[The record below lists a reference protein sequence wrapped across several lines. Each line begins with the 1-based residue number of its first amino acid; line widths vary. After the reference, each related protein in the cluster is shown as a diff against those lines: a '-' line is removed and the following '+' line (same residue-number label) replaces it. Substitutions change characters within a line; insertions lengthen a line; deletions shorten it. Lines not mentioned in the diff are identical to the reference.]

1 MWQLIWGITPAAVT
15 LVLLGAPALATGLA
29 LWEGRDAA
37 DPWPRRT
44 AGALLT
50 GWLALL
56 LVVALAPVQPIG
68 SGDATVWWLPGAE
81 LFDPGAPLLPD
92 EASVLVREEL
102 AGVALYLP
110 VPLLLRFAAVR
121 RSAAGVFWPA
131 VGLCVAVEAAQAVMR
146 AGRIAEV
153 NDVLCGAAGAGLGLG
168 IAALARWA
176 AAVMRRSSPRRRAV
190 RAAP

>member
-1 MWQLIWGITPAAVT
+1 MWQLIWGITPTTVA
-15 LVLLGAPALATGLA
+15 LHLLGALALGTGLA

-44 AGALLT
+44 AGVLLA

-56 LVVALAPVQPIG
+56 LVATLAPVQPVG

-92 EASVLVREEL
+92 EAPVLVREQL
-102 AGVALYLP
+102 AGAALYLP
-110 VPLLLRFAAVR
+110 VPLLLRFAAGR
-121 RSAAGVFWPA
+121 RSAAGAFGLSVA
-131 VGLCVAVEAAQAVMR
+131 LCVVVEAAQAVMR
-146 AGRIAEV
+146 AGRIADV
-153 NDVLCGAAGAGLGLG
+153 NDVLSGAAGAGLGLG
-168 IAALARWA
+168 LAALARWA
-176 AAVMRRSSPRRRAV
+176 AAVMRRSGPRRRAV